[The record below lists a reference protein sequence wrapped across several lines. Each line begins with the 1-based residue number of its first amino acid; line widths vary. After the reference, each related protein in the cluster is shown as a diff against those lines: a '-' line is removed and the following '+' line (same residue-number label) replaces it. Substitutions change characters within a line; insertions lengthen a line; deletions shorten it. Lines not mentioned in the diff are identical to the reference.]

1 MCSHSI
7 SGGSCSLPFQSLTCP
22 QAQAAAACSLCTA
35 ARMIWAQPFLLL
47 RRPVLLSLLIHHSL
61 LCSRLRFKWPNN
73 ANFCSVAVDWLFSRH
88 VHYSNLSFV
97 PYLGFYCCY
106 GERNKIFFPKNV
118 LPGHKILDTVMQKA
132 LRRAILS
139 VSYLAELS
147 PTLNDAGSLEEL
159 CAVRQDLSS

>member
-61 LCSRLRFKWPNN
+61 LCNRLHFKWPTN

-97 PYLGFYCCY
+97 PF
-106 GERNKIFFPKNV
+106 IA
-118 LPGHKILDTVMQKA
+118 VMGKEIKSSSQKMCFQFTKYWTQWCG
-132 LRRAILS
+132 RH
-139 VSYLAELS
+139 
-147 PTLNDAGSLEEL
+147 LEEL
-159 CAVRQDLSS
+159 YSVFHTLLSSVLP